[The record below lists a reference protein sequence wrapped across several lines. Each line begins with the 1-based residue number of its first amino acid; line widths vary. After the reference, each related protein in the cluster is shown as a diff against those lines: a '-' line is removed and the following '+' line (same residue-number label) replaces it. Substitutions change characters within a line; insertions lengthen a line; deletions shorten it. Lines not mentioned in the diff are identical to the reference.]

1 MTGEL
6 EAAGALA
13 TAGVVG
19 VAIEGREGGEPGNG
33 NCPNCDAP
41 ISGRFCSNCGQHS
54 YPNRKL
60 TGVLSEFMYGLWN
73 FDTKAW
79 RTIPML
85 IVRPG
90 TLTRNYV
97 YGKRARYLAP
107 LTMFLF
113 AIFVMFG
120 AAYTFKRNEHVRVEI
135 LYLMLSER
143 AQLWLDLIGTVF
155 FLIPAC
161 LLLAY
166 LSWPFFHQSYAIGE
180 MSSNAG
186 GLVRWPIKFVVP
198 AGFVMLALQGV
209 SEAIKRIAALQGYVT
224 IDAKYERPTQ

>member
-1 MTGEL
+1 MESQFGIANVWIQGDFVTRAVAIL
-6 EAAGALA
+6 LLAMSLASWIVILIKALDIVRFKKYA
-13 TAGVVG
+13 QAVTTFWHSDDLADGLNRLG
-19 VAIEGREGGEPGNG
+19 NDPSNPFRQLAIEGREGGEPGNG

-113 AIFVMFG
+113 AIFVMFF
-120 AAYTFKRNEHVRVEI
+120 A
-135 LYLMLSER
+135 LST
-143 AQLWLDLIGTVF
+143 IK
-155 FLIPAC
+155 
-161 LLLAY
+161 
-166 LSWPFFHQSYAIGE
+166 
-180 MSSNAG
+180 AG
-186 GLVRWPIKFVVP
+186 GLAR
-198 AGFVMLALQGV
+198 AC
-209 SEAIKRIAALQGYVT
+209 AARCST
-224 IDAKYERPTQ
+224 TAASRARPH